1 LDSDSELEDVWER
14 LRLDRGEVVDD
25 AGEEG
30 RTASYTIGANCVD
43 VGLERMVEKSF
54 AAMQCWLEAQSKTG
68 ILGDCGL

>member
-1 LDSDSELEDVWER
+1 
-14 LRLDRGEVVDD
+14 
-25 AGEEG
+25 
-30 RTASYTIGANCVD
+30 VD